1 MINMKKFIITTIDS
15 VIMLA
20 VICAMVASC
29 VMEQPSH
36 KENETL
42 SKHVNIGEMFDDI
55 YEFNYNGHQYIW
67 FRQFNGFHTGWD
79 GGIVHNPDCECGY
92 NYSNIEYD

>member
-1 MINMKKFIITTIDS
+1 
-15 VIMLA
+15 MLA
-20 VICAMVASC
+20 VICVMVASC
-29 VMEQPSH
+29 VMGQ
-36 KENETL
+36 KENKTQPNI
-42 SKHVNIGEMFDDI
+42 HVNVGEPTKETFDSI

-67 FRQFNGFHTGWD
+67 FRKYTSSNGWD

>member
-1 MINMKKFIITTIDS
+1 
-15 VIMLA
+15 MLA

-29 VMEQPSH
+29 VMEQ
-36 KENETL
+36 KENETPD
-42 SKHVNIGEMFDDI
+42 KHVNVGEPTKEMFDDI

-67 FRQFNGFHTGWD
+67 FRQFHGGYTGWD

-92 NYSNIEYD
+92 YNSDIEYD

>member
-1 MINMKKFIITTIDS
+1 MKKFLIIIDT

-20 VICAMVASC
+20 VICVMVASC
-29 VMEQPSH
+29 VMGQ
-36 KENETL
+36 KENEIL
-42 SKHVNIGEMFDDI
+42 PNKHVNVGEPTKEMFDDI

-67 FRQFNGFHTGWD
+67 FRKYTSSNGWD

-92 NYSNIEYD
+92 YNSDIEYD

>member
-1 MINMKKFIITTIDS
+1 
-15 VIMLA
+15 MLA
-20 VICAMVASC
+20 VICAMVVSC
-29 VMEQPSH
+29 VMEQSSH

-42 SKHVNIGEMFDDI
+42 ANKNVNVGEMFDDI

-67 FRQFNGFHTGWD
+67 FRQFNVFQPGWD